1 MHKSPTG
8 PYLYQKETKV
18 FHLIVTTNIRC
29 DNEKKSSSSAANNQS
44 ALACKTINEISGRN
58 KWQVHFQKLLSNN
71 PTCLVLTCLVMRW
84 KKIGDSPFNIK
95 IGSFTPDKLHKTKN
109 RIYLKFL
116 QLGLQ
121 QRTN

>member
-71 PTCLVLTCLVMRW
+71 PNVSGPNVSGANVSGNEMEKNW
-84 KKIGDSPFNIK
+84 GF
-95 IGSFTPDKLHKTKN
+95 SF
-109 RIYLKFL
+109 
-116 QLGLQ
+116 
-121 QRTN
+121 